1 MAGQQVAMG
10 KRHNRRT
17 GSQTHRRAT
26 ILAEKLRIGD
36 GDWWRTRKPRDAQ
49 GFHLPVLPLQPQ
61 RDGNPTV
68 MRARG
73 RDAVRLPAGQARR
86 CESEVSDGDHLVS
99 CGAGRASALR
109 IVAPDTR
116 TENPAG
122 RVEFTRWNVQ
132 S

>member
-17 GSQTHRRAT
+17 GSQTHRRET

-36 GDWWRTRKPRDAQ
+36 GDWWRTRKPPDAQ
-49 GFHLPVLPLQPQ
+49 AFPLPVLPLQPQ
-61 RDGNPTV
+61 RNGN
-68 MRARG
+68 
-73 RDAVRLPAGQARR
+73 PAGQARR

-99 CGAGRASALR
+99 CGAPRAPALR

-116 TENPAG
+116 RENPAR

-132 S
+132 N

>member
-1 MAGQQVAMG
+1 MAGQQVSMG

-36 GDWWRTRKPRDAQ
+36 GDWWRTRKRCDAQ
-49 GFHLPVLPLQPQ
+49 AFHLSVLPLQRQ

-68 MRARG
+68 MRAHG
-73 RDAVRLPAGQARR
+73 RDALRLPAGRARR
-86 CESEVSDGDHLVS
+86 CESEVSDGDNLLS
-99 CGAGRASALR
+99 YGAPLASALR

-116 TENPAG
+116 TENLAG

-132 S
+132 N